1 MLVALYFH
9 IHGLLTLINYEGRK
23 TRKFPMGPE
32 SNCLWKLCCYLM
44 SVNYDYSFKARWK
57 LCMLTLHMR
66 LIFAASEVT
75 EAIWGFLWDFLE
87 ESLFHMLVNSYQSF
101 KARRLKLCMHILPEI
116 PMRLSKVIVFITFIV
131 LIAKISSIDVIMQ
144 KRWLVRDDLP
154 ESKWEWFQNARLR
167 PSCVSCGVPSGRPEN
182 IDSNVLTCYVTSSW
196 KAHTIFL
203 WTWSPYLSQ
212 KSLVCFSS
220 LLDYVCRKRA
230 LCKVHFIAP
239 FSSRTTLWHTLV
251 MHGTFSTLTLPTM
264 MMYGGI
270 TLF

>member
-1 MLVALYFH
+1 MPMELVWKSSA
-9 IHGLLTLINYEGRK
+9 K
-23 TRKFPMGPE
+23 
-32 SNCLWKLCCYLM
+32 SNKKL
-44 SVNYDYSFKARWK
+44 
-57 LCMLTLHMR
+57 
-66 LIFAASEVT
+66 
-75 EAIWGFLWDFLE
+75 
-87 ESLFHMLVNSYQSF
+87 
-101 KARRLKLCMHILPEI
+101 
-116 PMRLSKVIVFITFIV
+116 
-131 LIAKISSIDVIMQ
+131 AKINMWCCSY
-144 KRWLVRDDLP
+144 LGC
-154 ESKWEWFQNARLR
+154 
-167 PSCVSCGVPSGRPEN
+167 PSFWP
-182 IDSNVLTCYVTSSW
+182 VLCLFWPAFVCIFILTHKFW

-270 TLF
+270 TLFKNTQKVSFYNIFDRSELSYFYYLQNLFCPF